1 MIRTRRYKPALLA
14 SIFVTA
20 VGAAAATE
28 EIPRQPRGADISAA
42 KAKIAERLRTANWY
56 IQIEPS
62 DTDRQ
67 NVSLSTQATEPVHL
81 RFKSILPVLEI
92 RCLEKRTALI
102 LHFDGVVM
110 SDRDGHGDVKFR
122 IDDDKAFTRSLS
134 ESTDGQAL
142 GLSGGQSIS
151 LIQELFGGNTLL
163 IHATPYGQAPISFEL
178 DISDLQEASKPL
190 KAACDW

>member
-1 MIRTRRYKPALLA
+1 M
-14 SIFVTA
+14 
-20 VGAAAATE
+20 
-28 EIPRQPRGADISAA
+28 
-42 KAKIAERLRTANWY
+42 
-56 IQIEPS
+56 
-62 DTDRQ
+62 
-67 NVSLSTQATEPVHL
+67 EPVHL

-110 SDRDGHGDVKFR
+110 SDRDGHGDVTFR

-151 LIQELFGGNTLL
+151 LIQELFGGNMLL